1 MRKIPARLLAKL
13 EYMAKRA
20 REIED
25 SNPAG
30 ASKIMIVV
38 ALTIRAHQL
47 EARAPRPATY
57 VSANVRFRGIWR
69 DWRRAGLQHLEDA
82 AMIRFCGFSKDIVL
96 LMASE
101 MSKDPELA
109 SLVPTS
115 RYWKRLDERARPSC
129 DVLDVTVLALREIAT
144 IGYQHNLS
152 TDIGLHMGVIGK
164 FLRRGKKGLL
174 RFLKAHAAA
183 QVELIPDKATGH
195 AAHRALEMQHGP
207 CPRQGVWFAY
217 AIDGTVTAILAPEDE
232 DLRVQFYCGSKK
244 IHGFNSIL
252 LVSPLGTIHAMRLVL
267 PGNVT
272 DAVGAEPIFEMLFDP
287 SLNPHQFGTLADF
300 GFFVYCH
307 TDPAVAPVVRPFIP
321 TKDFNI
327 PEDLKGPIAVFSA
340 WVTTCRQFNEWV
352 NGSAKRGFPRWQV
365 RRDISHLEAIKE
377 DMEIYLRLYN
387 FRVRMC
393 AWSEARTVYMPHIL
407 KCFDEQGLA
416 WNEVTCAFDLPDGDR
431 AEPPMDDD

>member
-1 MRKIPARLLAKL
+1 MRKIHARVLAKL

-20 REIED
+20 REMED

-30 ASKIMIVV
+30 ACKIMVIV
-38 ALTIRAHQL
+38 ALTIRAHLRQ
-47 EARAPRPATY
+47 ARAPRPATY

-69 DWRRAGLQHLEDA
+69 DWRRAGLQHLPDA
-82 AMIRFCGFSKDIVL
+82 AMIRFCGFSKDMVF

-164 FLRRGKKGLL
+164 YLRRGKKGLL

-207 CPRQGVWFAY
+207 CPRQGVWFVY

-232 DLRVQFYCGSKK
+232 DLRVQYYCGAKK

-252 LVSPLGTIHAMRLVL
+252 LVSPLGTIHAMRLFL

-287 SLNPHQFGTLADF
+287 AQNPHKFGTLADF

-327 PEDLKGPIAVFSA
+327 PEDLKGPVAVFSA

-393 AWSEARTVYMPHIL
+393 GWSQTRTVYLPHIL
-407 KCFDEQGLA
+407 ACFEEQGLV
-416 WNEVTCAFDLPDGDR
+416 WNEVTCAFDLPAGDR
-431 AEPPMDDD
+431 AEPPMEDD